1 MTPWAIALITFGCV
15 FGGALA
21 GMRLRRLLPEEHLRE
36 ESKDMVRLVT
46 GLIATLSALVLGL
59 LIASATNSFDAVNEG
74 FKESAAKI
82 ILVDRALAQYGPET
96 KELRINIRD
105 AYAARIKQLFPA
117 DRSKRA
123 AGDGFMEPASVE
135 GIEQRIQALTP
146 NTELQRSQKAR
157 ALQLGNEIAQARWMA
172 FEEVGTRTPTLFLAV
187 LVAWLTAMFA
197 SFGLFAPGNR
207 TTITA
212 LVIGAL
218 SVATAILIIEEL
230 SDPLNGII
238 AISSTPM
245 LNALG
250 MLGK

>member
-1 MTPWAIALITFGCV
+1 MTAWSVAFITFACV
-15 FGGALA
+15 FGGALV
-21 GMRLRRLLPEEHLRE
+21 GMWLRGRLPEHHLRE
-36 ESKDMVRLVT
+36 DSKDMVRLVT

-59 LIASATNSFDAVNEG
+59 LIASSKSSFDAVNEG

-82 ILVDRALAQYGPET
+82 ILVDRALAQYGPEAR
-96 KELRINIRD
+96 EVREALRN
-105 AYAARIKQLFPA
+105 AYAARIRQLFPD
-117 DRSKRA
+117 DRSSGTV
-123 AGDGFMEPASVE
+123 GDSLHGPASVA
-135 GIEQRIQALTP
+135 ALDQKLLALAP
-146 NTELQRSQKAR
+146 ASELQRLQKAR
-157 ALQLGNEIAQARWMA
+157 ALQLSDEIAQARWMA
-172 FEEVGTRTPTLFLAV
+172 FEEVGTRTPPVFLAV

-197 SFGLFAPGNR
+197 SFGLYAPQNR

-218 SVATAILIIEEL
+218 SVATAIFLIEEM
-230 SDPLNGII
+230 SDPLGGII